1 MQVVKLIS
9 FAPFKNAAHALD
21 EVNAISEAV
30 LTDDLKN
37 FLEVNLPKVRRGIH
51 DAISKPC
58 VESSRSTPK
67 SFHTQMLY
75 CLHMIFCLSISQALP
90 HQAVQVML
98 LTASAS
104 LCKSRDCDCMYI
116 SHKSM
121 QVSGMPKSNTQFS
134 AAL

>member
-51 DAISKPC
+51 NAISSPSA
-58 VESSRSTPK
+58 EISSTPEPLQ
-67 SFHTQMLY
+67 HTV
-75 CLHMIFCLSISQALP
+75 P
-90 HQAVQVML
+90 L
-98 LTASAS
+98 LLCMRCSA
-104 LCKSRDCDCMYI
+104 C
-116 SHKSM
+116 
-121 QVSGMPKSNTQFS
+121 
-134 AAL
+134 